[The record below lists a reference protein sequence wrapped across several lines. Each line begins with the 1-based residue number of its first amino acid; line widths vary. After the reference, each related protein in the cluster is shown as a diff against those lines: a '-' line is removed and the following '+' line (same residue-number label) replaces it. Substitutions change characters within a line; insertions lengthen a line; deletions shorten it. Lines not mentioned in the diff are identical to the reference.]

1 MSALNDRSRRLEARF
16 LEKREKLSQLKAISE
31 GNNIKNK
38 EEKYLK
44 KRKRI
49 EGYYVYMAFWHF

>member
-1 MSALNDRSRRLEARF
+1 MSAVNDMTRRLEARF

-38 EEKYLK
+38 EKKYLK
-44 KRKRI
+44 KRKEI
-49 EGYYVYMAFWHF
+49 EGY

>member
-1 MSALNDRSRRLEARF
+1 MPALNDMSRRLEARF

-31 GNNIKNK
+31 GNNIKTK

-44 KRKRI
+44 KRKGI
-49 EGYYVYMAFWHF
+49 EGY

>member
-1 MSALNDRSRRLEARF
+1 MIWVEGSRQDF

-44 KRKRI
+44 KRERI
-49 EGYYVYMAFWHF
+49 EGYWRYYVYVAF